1 MWCKVI
7 ISFLIYSYFCI
18 KKFTWLCFW
27 HDNVKRLMGYD
38 IILKNTVTGTARG
51 SEDVRVGVSDRLI
64 PIVLFNN
71 FKLIVA
77 RKSLCR
83 MSVRHMRADGR
94 ICYFCPFH
102 RCCGAIWHCLT
113 DMKTAFAARKS
124 LFGLTGKP
132 LWQCWKA
139 FPVMRKSLFR
149 ESEEAFPRRCFSE
162 KNSVTVCSGLTYN
175 G

>member
-1 MWCKVI
+1 M
-7 ISFLIYSYFCI
+7 
-18 KKFTWLCFW
+18 CFW

-38 IILKNTVTGTARG
+38 IILKNTVTHTALG

-71 FKLIVA
+71 FKLIDV

-83 MSVRHMRADGR
+83 MSVKHMRADGR
-94 ICYFCPFH
+94 ICCFCPFH
-102 RCCGAIWHCLT
+102 RCCGAGWCCLT
-113 DMKTAFAARKS
+113 DRKTDFEVWKS
-124 LFGLTGKP
+124 LFGLAGNP
-132 LWQCWKA
+132 LWQCWRG
-139 FPVMRKSLFR
+139 FPAMRKSLFR
-149 ESEEAFPRRCFSE
+149 EPEEAFPRRCFSE